1 MALRRR
7 KSKGDIA
14 LAMADIDYH
23 AEGDR
28 GVPHSPPNS
37 QLDDY
42 EDDGGGPNQR
52 LAISP
57 EQTQGGDNDDVEDE
71 FHLREAAAAAA
82 EVAAMEQQQD
92 RNINGTA
99 ARAGDQAIMG
109 ATGNATDDGVEG
121 HENVDELGEMIRQA
135 FLEFLGEL

>member
-1 MALRRR
+1 
-7 KSKGDIA
+7 
-14 LAMADIDYH
+14 MADIDYH
-23 AEGDR
+23 AEGAR

-42 EDDGGGPNQR
+42 DEDGGGVQR

-57 EQTQGGDNDDVEDE
+57 EQPQGGGASEDVEDE
-71 FHLREAAAAAA
+71 FQLREAAAAAA
-82 EVAAMEQQQD
+82 EVAAMERQQD
-92 RNINGTA
+92 RNINLTA

>member
-1 MALRRR
+1 M
-7 KSKGDIA
+7 
-14 LAMADIDYH
+14 DYH
-23 AEGDR
+23 AEGGR
-28 GVPHSPPNS
+28 GVLNSPPNS

-42 EDDGGGPNQR
+42 EEDHDPRNTTPSSGGDGSNPR
-52 LAISP
+52 LATP
-57 EQTQGGDNDDVEDE
+57 DQQNGANDEDDE
-71 FHLREAAAAAA
+71 FQQREAAAAAA
-82 EVAAMEQQQD
+82 EVVAMERQQD
-92 RNINGTA
+92 RNVIGGA

>member
-1 MALRRR
+1 MRTSQ
-7 KSKGDIA
+7 KNETE
-14 LAMADIDYH
+14 AMADIDYH
-23 AEGDR
+23 AEGGR
-28 GVPHSPPNS
+28 GVLNSPPNS

-42 EDDGGGPNQR
+42 DEDHDLGGDGSNPRLATPDQQNGANDHEDD
-52 LAISP
+52 
-57 EQTQGGDNDDVEDE
+57 E
-71 FHLREAAAAAA
+71 FQQREAAAAAA
-82 EVAAMEQQQD
+82 EVAAMERQQD
-92 RNINGTA
+92 RNVIGGA